1 MMTSSIH
8 LMAPRLEK
16 TIGCLLKRARNISSL
31 DDRPFHHGPAFVV
44 HPDPTITIVSSDC
57 GPSPAELHAEYLRND
72 LFKECGRM
80 PCLSWNCPASIKD
93 EVREWLLIIED
104 LDAPW
109 CRPIVHGLYAG
120 IPAAKLSVEP
130 EDFVVV
136 DDEKCR
142 LDGGFHFG
150 RNSRKKVYT
159 APKPML
165 NHGLHRYSFQVV
177 ALSRQLD
184 VTLLESRATR
194 KAYSKAIQ
202 GLVLGWGVWTAS
214 CERRWE

>member
-1 MMTSSIH
+1 
-8 LMAPRLEK
+8 MAPRLEK

-104 LDAPW
+104 
-109 CRPIVHGLYAG
+109 
-120 IPAAKLSVEP
+120 PALHP
-130 EDFVVV
+130 PP
-136 DDEKCR
+136 C
-142 LDGGFHFG
+142 
-150 RNSRKKVYT
+150 KVT
-159 APKPML
+159 
-165 NHGLHRYSFQVV
+165 
-177 ALSRQLD
+177 
-184 VTLLESRATR
+184 TR
-194 KAYSKAIQ
+194 
-202 GLVLGWGVWTAS
+202 
-214 CERRWE
+214 